1 MLEARQLALCRA
13 GSRYSRPSPRAKI
26 AARQLQGM
34 RAVASDR
41 LLAPQVWCWDDRSL
55 VASFFRRRRCEAPR
69 NAWREHGVRPTLPKC
84 LSPLVHGNLCY
95 RPLALACQLLLRSA
109 EQSDGGLPTQQQS
122 SDASGA
128 RLSHPHSQL
137 RALAIRLAQRR
148 GVASTAARLAHGWSS
163 T

>member
-41 LLAPQVWCWDDRSL
+41 LLAPRFGAGTIDLSSLRS
-55 VASFFRRRRCEAPR
+55 SDGRRCEAPR

-122 SDASGA
+122 SHASGA
-128 RLSHPHSQL
+128 PVF
-137 RALAIRLAQRR
+137 AIR
-148 GVASTAARLAHGWSS
+148 S
-163 T
+163 